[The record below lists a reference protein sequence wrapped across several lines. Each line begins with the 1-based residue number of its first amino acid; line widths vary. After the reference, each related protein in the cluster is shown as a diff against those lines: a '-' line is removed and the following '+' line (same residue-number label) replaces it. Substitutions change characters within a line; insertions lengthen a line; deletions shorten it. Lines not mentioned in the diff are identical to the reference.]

1 MKYNHDYYIMTM
13 TLPVDK
19 RSRKL
24 KKVKGSDRFLV
35 LSASNEFIETPEL
48 FIYKSDL
55 NDYILTDVQTGMMV
69 YSDRKLKN
77 VLQWIGDPDNVKR
90 LLEAYQRPFIAKQ
103 KAILQDMIAAV
114 ECSTM
119 N

>member
-13 TLPVDK
+13 TLPVST

-24 KKVKGSDRFLV
+24 MKVKGSDRFV
-35 LSASNEFIETPEL
+35 IWSASNQHRDMPEIFIH
-48 FIYKSDL
+48 KG
-55 NDYILTDVQTGMMV
+55 NHGYIASEYNTGMMV
-69 YSDRKLKN
+69 YKAARLKD
-77 VLQWIGDPDNVKR
+77 VEQWIEDPGNIKR
-90 LLEAYQRPFIAKQ
+90 FVEAYQKPFIAKQ
-103 KAILQDMIAAV
+103 KAIFQDMIAAT